1 MPLQAI
7 LGKIFGSSAKE
18 VVTSVGSV
26 LDNLITNKEELAK
39 AKLELEK
46 EVNRHFETLQSNLLK
61 EKELEVHDRN
71 SARDREV
78 EFVKAT
84 GKMDWMQIFVGMI
97 CMVSFAVLLIYLMK
111 YEVPVKNEHILI
123 NAVGILEG
131 LVLSVASY
139 YFGSSAGSRL
149 KDTIRKP

>member
-1 MPLQAI
+1 MALPAI

-46 EVNRHFETLQSNLLK
+46 EVNRHFETLQANLIK
-61 EKELEVHDRN
+61 EKELDIQDRD
-71 SARDREV
+71 SARKREQ

-84 GKMDWMQIFVGMI
+84 GHIDYMMYILAGVGLGIFGYLVY
-97 CMVSFAVLLIYLMK
+97 SLLYI
-111 YEVPVKNEHILI
+111 EIPEKNEGLI
-123 NAVGILEG
+123 IHTLGIIEG
-131 LVLSVASY
+131 IVVSLFSY

-149 KDTIRKP
+149 KDMKK